1 MNNRKGLIVAI
12 TNQKGGVGKTT
23 TAINLA
29 TALAA
34 CGERVLVVD
43 FDPQGNATTGLGVD
57 KVGHSQN
64 VYAMLMGDCTGEQAV
79 HHTMVSHLD
88 IIPSTVHLSGA
99 EIELVPAFSREYKL
113 REALEPLKAQYDY
126 IFIDCPPSLG
136 LLTINALT
144 AADKYLV
151 PLQAEFFALE
161 GVSQL
166 LKSLQL
172 VKARLNKG
180 LTSMG
185 VLMTM
190 VDTRNNLSKQVEEE
204 VRSHFGAEVFQVVIP
219 RNVRVSEAPS
229 HGRPVILYD
238 TFCAGSRAYM
248 SLAAEILRGRPKTT
262 PSTSHEGV
270 AA

>member
-1 MNNRKGLIVAI
+1 MNTSKGLVIAI
-12 TNQKGGVGKTT
+12 SNQKGGVGKTT

-34 CGERVLVVD
+34 CGEKVLVVD

-57 KVGHSQN
+57 KVNHSDN
-64 VYAMLMGDCTGEQAV
+64 VYALLMGDCPAERAV
-79 HHTMVSHLD
+79 HKTLVPGLD

-99 EIELVPAFSREYKL
+99 EIELVPAFSREFKL
-113 REALEPLKAQYDY
+113 RESLESIRSQYDY

-136 LLTINALT
+136 LLTVNALA

-161 GVSQL
+161 GISQL
-166 LKSLQL
+166 IKTVQL
-172 VKARLNKG
+172 VKGRLNKNI
-180 LTSMG
+180 SCMG

-190 VDTRNNLSKQVEEE
+190 VDGRNNLSRQVEDE
-204 VRSHFGAEVFQVVIP
+204 VRSFFGAEVFNTVIP

-248 SLAAEILRGRPKTT
+248 SLAAEVLRGPAHVS
-262 PSTSHEGV
+262 STINQGV